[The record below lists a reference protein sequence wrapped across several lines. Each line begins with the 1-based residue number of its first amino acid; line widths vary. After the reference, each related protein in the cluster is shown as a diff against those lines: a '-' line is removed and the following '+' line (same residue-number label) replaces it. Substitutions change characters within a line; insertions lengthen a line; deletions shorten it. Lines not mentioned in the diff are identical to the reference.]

1 MRDRSIGWDG
11 EIAAYA
17 NDRHRHI
24 FDAKGLGQKRT
35 LRCRHAMSAYPSKA
49 DVRCDEFV
57 AVFPPQ
63 PTFLQYYDFYVGV

>member
-1 MRDRSIGWDG
+1 MAIFTIRWAVIELDG
-11 EIAAYA
+11 
-17 NDRHRHI
+17 
-24 FDAKGLGQKRT
+24 GP
-35 LRCRHAMSAYPSKA
+35 MSAYPSKA